1 MGRRF
6 WAVFP
11 SKWCIMSN
19 NKNSKIEDILGSL
32 DGVKKASA
40 PDFFYTRLKARMEK
54 GLEPEPKRPWLLR
67 PAFALTVL
75 AGVLLVNA
83 AVIFQKADTAETA
96 INDAEQFQSIAAEYS
111 LNDNNTILFDINQD
125 K

>member
-1 MGRRF
+1 M
-6 WAVFP
+6 
-11 SKWCIMSN
+11 N
-19 NKNSKIEDILGSL
+19 NNRNSKIEDILGSL

-75 AGVLLVNA
+75 AGVLMVNA
-83 AVIFQKADTAETA
+83 AVIFQKTDTAETA

>member
-1 MGRRF
+1 MN
-6 WAVFP
+6 
-11 SKWCIMSN
+11 N
-19 NKNSKIEDILGSL
+19 NKNSKIEEILGSL
-32 DGVKKASA
+32 DGTRRAAA

-54 GLEPEPKRPWLLR
+54 GLEPEPKRPWILR
-67 PAFALTVL
+67 PTFALTVL

-83 AVIFQKADTAETA
+83 AVIFQKNDAAETA
-96 INDAEQFQSIAAEYS
+96 TSDAETLQSIAAEYS

>member
-1 MGRRF
+1 MN
-6 WAVFP
+6 
-11 SKWCIMSN
+11 N
-19 NKNSKIEDILGSL
+19 NKNSKIEEILGSL
-32 DGVKKASA
+32 DGTRRAAA

-54 GLEPEPKRPWLLR
+54 GLEPEPKRPWILR

-83 AVIFQKADTAETA
+83 AVIFQKNDTAETVTS
-96 INDAEQFQSIAAEYS
+96 DAETLQSIAAEYS